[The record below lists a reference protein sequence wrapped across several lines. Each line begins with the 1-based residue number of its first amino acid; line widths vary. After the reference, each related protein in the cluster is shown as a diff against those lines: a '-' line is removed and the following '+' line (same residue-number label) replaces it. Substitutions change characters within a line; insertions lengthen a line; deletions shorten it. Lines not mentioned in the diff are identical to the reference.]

1 MKRHLLPILFIV
13 TISITIYANT
23 LKNGFVYDDKYTIV
37 DNILIKDISNLTAL
51 FDRNAYFGRSR
62 ETTYRPIVTSTYFI
76 DYAVFGLKPFGYHLT
91 NIFLHTVNGVLL
103 YIFFTLFISLPVPG
117 GCQRSSTHLT
127 KNLPLLVS
135 LIFITHP
142 VLTETVNAISF
153 REDLLVFLFYMSALN
168 LYLLSKSKFAEINRS
183 PSLYLFYTASWLL
196 YALALLSKEMA
207 LTLPLVIYCFE
218 YLYYKDS
225 KRNPTVFN
233 LPNLGY
239 IIITIIY
246 AYFYFYYFSSPKEVH
261 SWRLIERLLTI
272 SWIALSYMKVVI
284 FPVSLSVEHSI
295 EPVRHFFSL
304 SFIAPAGVMLLI
316 IVLLII
322 YRNSLISFGIAFFLI
337 TLLPVFNIVPI
348 MNPFAERYLYLPAS
362 GFAFIVG
369 IVICRIRLNL
379 TSRTKILTLAI
390 ITLSI
395 ISISAASSI
404 RRNGTWRSDYLLKK
418 DIVRKMP
425 ESSSAHAAV
434 GYYYQEKGQFTEA
447 IREYQIALKLYPY
460 DSYTHN
466 NLGLIYAEQGRF
478 RDAIQHFKITLK
490 LEPNNA
496 EVYNNLGLAN
506 VSMNKLLES
515 IQYYLEAIALE
526 PNNPQFHNNIGMA
539 YYKAGLLDMAVQ
551 EYKVALSLKPD
562 YPLAYNNLRN
572 VYVKQGKDTPK

>member
-13 TISITIYANT
+13 TISVTLYANT

-51 FDRNAYFGRSR
+51 FDRNGYFGRSR
-62 ETTYRPIVTSTYFI
+62 ETTYRPIVTFTYFI
-76 DYAVFGLKPFGYHLT
+76 DYAVFGLKPLGYHLT
-91 NIFLHTVNGVLL
+91 NILLHTVNGVLL
-103 YIFFTLFISLPVPG
+103 YIFFTHFISRQVPG
-117 GCQRSSTHLT
+117 GYQTISTRLT

-135 LIFITHP
+135 LLFITNP
-142 VLTETVNAISF
+142 ALTEAINAISF

-168 LYLLSKSKFAEINRS
+168 LYLLSKSKFAEINHS
-183 PSLYLFYTASWLL
+183 SSLYLFYTASWLLL

-233 LPNLGY
+233 LPNLGC

-284 FPVSLSVEHSI
+284 FPVSLSVEHNI

-316 IVLLII
+316 MAYLII
-322 YRNSLISFGIAFFLI
+322 YRNRLISFGIAFFLI
-337 TLLPVFNIVPI
+337 TLLPVYNIVPI
-348 MNPFAERYLYLPAS
+348 MNPFAERYLYLPTS
-362 GFAFIVG
+362 GFAFTVG
-369 IVICRIRLNL
+369 LVICRIRWNL
-379 TSRTKILTLAI
+379 TSKIKILTLAI
-390 ITLSI
+390 IVFSI
-395 ISISAASSI
+395 VSMNVASSI
-404 RRNGTWRSDYLLKK
+404 RRNGTWKSDYLLKK
-418 DIVRKMP
+418 DIIRKMP
-425 ESSSAHAAV
+425 KSSNAHAAV
-434 GYYYQEKGQFTEA
+434 GYFYQEKGQLTEA
-447 IREYQIALKLYPY
+447 IQEYQIALKLYPY
-460 DSYTHN
+460 DSNTHN
-466 NLGLIYAEQGRF
+466 NLGLIYAEQGRLIE
-478 RDAIQHFKITLK
+478 AVQHFKITIK

-496 EVYNNLGLAN
+496 EGYNNLGLAY
-506 VSMNKLLES
+506 VGMNKFSES
-515 IQYYLEAIALE
+515 IQYYKEAIALE
-526 PNNPQFHNNIGMA
+526 PNNPLFHNNIGIA
-539 YYKAGLLDMAVQ
+539 YYKVGWLDMAAQ
-551 EYKVALSLKPD
+551 EFKVALSLKPD

-572 VYVKQGKDTPK
+572 VYVK